1 MVAAT
6 SPVVRWVRRN
16 RRGVAATCAA
26 LAVLMLGLALL
37 PAPVPTAAVVVAAD
51 DLPAGHRLAGADVR
65 VAQVAAE
72 LRPAGTTG
80 DPGTLVGRVLAAPVS
95 GGEPVSELRLVAP
108 SGGGWVP
115 PAGTAAIPVRFADAE
130 AAALLSPGMRLDLL
144 LGRAPSDD
152 LMGEAM
158 ARVVA
163 EGVLVL
169 GLAEADA
176 QDGLLQAPS
185 LGTGPLVIL
194 AATRAQ
200 ALAIAGA
207 QAGGSLTFALVDAGR

>member
-6 SPVVRWVRRN
+6 HPALRWVRRN
-16 RRGVAATCAA
+16 RRGVAAACAA
-26 LAVLMLGLALL
+26 LAVLMLGLALM
-37 PAPVPTAAVVVAAD
+37 PAPVPTVAVVVAAE
-51 DLPAGHRLAGADVR
+51 DLTPGRRLAGADLR

-72 LRPAGTTG
+72 LRPAGTAD

-95 GGEPVSELRLVAP
+95 RGEPVSELRLVAP

-115 PAGTAAIPVRFADAE
+115 PSGTAAIPVRFADAE

-144 LGRAPSDD
+144 QGRAPSDD
-152 LMGEAM
+152 LLGDTM

-169 GLAEADA
+169 GLAEVDS
-176 QDGLLQAPS
+176 QEGLLQAPT
-185 LGTGPLVIL
+185 LGTGPLVVL

>member
-1 MVAAT
+1 MPAT

-16 RRGVAATCAA
+16 RRGIAAACAA
-26 LAVLMLGLALL
+26 LAVLMLGLALA
-37 PAPVPTAAVVVAAD
+37 PAPVRTEAVVVASA
-51 DLPAGHRLAGADVR
+51 DLPAGRRLAAADLQL
-65 VAQVAAE
+65 AHVAAD
-72 LRPAGTTG
+72 LRPAGVSSQ
-80 DPGTLVGRVLAAPVS
+80 PGELVGRVLAAPVS
-95 GGEPVSELRLVAP
+95 SGEPVTELRLVAP
-108 SGGGWVP
+108 SGGGWVAP
-115 PAGTAAIPVRFADAE
+115 PGTAAIPVRFADAE

-144 LGRAPSDD
+144 LGRAPTDD
-152 LMGEAM
+152 LLGDAP

-176 QDGLLQAPS
+176 PEGLLQAPS
-185 LGTGPLVIL
+185 LGAGPLVIL
-194 AATRAQ
+194 AVTRAQ